1 LPKANGGDA
10 PKAHH
15 FPAVQRGPTLG
26 SLVPFLHESKNAP
39 CMRLAAQAN
48 KDTKKKLQTLIRN
61 CAEELGW

>member
-26 SLVPFLHESKNAP
+26 SLVPSLHAP